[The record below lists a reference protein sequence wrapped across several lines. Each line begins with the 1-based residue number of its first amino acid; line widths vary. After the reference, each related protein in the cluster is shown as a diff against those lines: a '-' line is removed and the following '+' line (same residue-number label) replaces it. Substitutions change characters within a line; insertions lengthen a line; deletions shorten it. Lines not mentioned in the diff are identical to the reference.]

1 MKRYEE
7 AMKKIEICM
16 GSLLMVGLLTSPVW
30 AAPTALNDSDMDGV
44 YAQGIT
50 IENKFQDNDTLKSTN
65 TQKSSNDMTGSQT
78 NTPDND
84 ANAIALAGG
93 GDATGSASGTNND
106 PSADGGDGVG
116 LGLGVGGDGGA
127 GGADAGAGGA
137 GGLGAGLGAGAG
149 GNGGLAGN
157 NLVPGGN
164 AKGGPALAAAKAG
177 VLNPN
182 LNIDP
187 DLQVSAN
194 VALNQLKSVNY
205 VKQVIQDVN
214 VADNGSVAID
224 DIYDS
229 AVANLSSIAV
239 RSIKEGNFQGA
250 VNGDK
255 VFNNLQNQI
264 SINDSPQLFAIDVP
278 SINTEIKNVAAPKAV
293 ALGVAKSGPAIAAAS
308 NKSEQFNIPVATSA
322 AANFGQAKSDAD
334 AVAKGYGGDAIQ
346 VPIAD
351 ADNKGVAYAGG
362 NPGGTS
368 VAANKSLDLTAAG
381 SAAINPAGN
390 GALAAAEGGDNA
402 MEDANGIAVALGK
415 GGDDNDALSAALAAT
430 LTKQQA
436 KAGDANGGKSD
447 ADVDQKALAGA
458 TAAADT
464 SGKALAAAGSKAY
477 NDQKAKSGDATAKGE
492 NFAKQDNDVKAAS
505 TATNVSAA
513 DASGTKASVYV
524 KQNNLVKSLQVGGA
538 NDNKGNIFF
547 SIQSTALQQVNNV
560 SSPGSSP
567 VVQGN
572 AVAVNTLFN

>member
-1 MKRYEE
+1 
-7 AMKKIEICM
+7 MKKYEIVMKKVEICM
-16 GSLLMVGLLTSPVW
+16 SSMLMVGLLSSPVW
-30 AAPTALNDSDMDGV
+30 AAPAALTDSDMDGV

-65 TQKSSNDMTGSQT
+65 TQTSSNTLSGSQA

-84 ANAIALAGG
+84 ANAIALAVG
-93 GDATGSASGTNND
+93 GDATGSATGTNND
-106 PSADGGDGVG
+106 PSANGGATTDTEN
-116 LGLGVGGDGGA
+116 GDGG
-127 GGADAGAGGA
+127 
-137 GGLGAGLGAGAG
+137 
-149 GNGGLAGN
+149 NAGN
-157 NLVPGGN
+157 NIPGGN
-164 AKGGPALAAAKAG
+164 ALGGPALAGAKAG
-177 VLNPN
+177 VWNPN
-182 LNIDP
+182 INNDP

-194 VALNQLKSVNY
+194 VALNQQKSVNF
-205 VKQVIQDVN
+205 VKQVINDVN

-229 AVANLSSIAV
+229 AVANLGSIAV
-239 RSIKEGNFQGA
+239 GYIKEGNFQGA
-250 VNGDK
+250 VNGDN
-255 VFNNLQNQI
+255 VFNNLQNQL
-264 SINDSPQLFAIDVP
+264 SINDSPQLFSLDVP
-278 SINTEIKNVAAPKAV
+278 TISTEIKNVAAPKAV

-308 NKSEQFNIPVATSA
+308 NKSDQTNIPVAVSA
-322 AANFGQAKSDAD
+322 ATNFGLAKADAD
-334 AVAKGYGGDAIQ
+334 SVANGYGGDAIQ
-346 VPIAD
+346 IPIAD

-362 NPGGTS
+362 NDGGTS
-368 VAANKSLDLTAAG
+368 VAADLALGLAAAG

-390 GALAAAEGGDNA
+390 GALAAAEGGDMAGN
-402 MEDANGIAVALGK
+402 DANALGLAFGA
-415 GGDDNDALSAALAAT
+415 GGDDNDALSAALAAS
-430 LTKQQA
+430 LIGQQA
-436 KAGDANGGKSD
+436 TAGDANGGKSD
-447 ADVDQKALAGA
+447 ADVDQKALAGS

-464 SGKALAAAGSKAY
+464 SGKALSAAGAKAY
-477 NDQKAKSGDATAKGE
+477 NDQKAKSGDATAKGK
-492 NFAKQDNDVKAAS
+492 NYAKQENDVKAAS

>member
-1 MKRYEE
+1 MKRIETV
-7 AMKKIEICM
+7 MKKVEICM
-16 GSLLMVGLLTSPVW
+16 SSMLMVGLLSSPVW
-30 AAPTALNDSDMDGV
+30 AAPTALNDADMDGV

-50 IENKFQDNDTLKSTN
+50 IENKFQDNDTLNSTN
-65 TQKSSNDMTGSQT
+65 TQTSSNTLSGSQT

-106 PSADGGDGVG
+106 PSADGGDGIG
-116 LGLGVGGDGGA
+116 LGFGLGGDGGA

-149 GNGGLAGN
+149 GNGGLAGGN
-157 NLVPGGN
+157 IVPGGN
-164 AKGGPALAAAKAG
+164 ALGGPALAGAAAG

-194 VALNQLKSVNY
+194 VALNQLKSVNFVY
-205 VKQVIQDVN
+205 QVIKDVN

-229 AVANLSSIAV
+229 AVANLDSIAV
-239 RSIKEGNFQGA
+239 RYIKEGNFQGA
-250 VNGDK
+250 VNGDNT
-255 VFNNLQNQI
+255 FNNLQNQL
-264 SINDSPQLFAIDVP
+264 SINDSPQLFSLDVP
-278 SINTEIKNVAAPKAV
+278 TISTDIKNVAAPTAV
-293 ALGVAKSGPAIAAAS
+293 ALGVAKSGPAVGFAS
-308 NKSEQFNIPVATSA
+308 NKSDQTNIPVAVSA
-322 AANFGQAKSDAD
+322 ATNFGQAKADAD

-346 VPIAD
+346 IPIAD
-351 ADNKGVAYAGG
+351 SDNKGVAYAGG
-362 NPGGTS
+362 NDGGTS
-368 VAANKSLDLTAAG
+368 VAADLALGLAAAG

-390 GALAAAEGGDNA
+390 GALAAAEGGDTAGN
-402 MEDANGIAVALGK
+402 DANALGLAFGA
-415 GGDDNDALSAALAAT
+415 GGDDNDALSAALAAS
-430 LTKQQA
+430 LIGQQA
-436 KAGDANGGKSD
+436 TAGDANGGKSD
-447 ADVDQKALAGA
+447 ADVDQLSLAGAKADADTSGTALAGA
-458 TAAADT
+458 GA
-464 SGKALAAAGSKAY
+464 KAY
-477 NDQKAKSGDATAKGE
+477 NDQYAEADDAKAEGK
-492 NFAKQDNDVKAAS
+492 NYLKQDNDVKAAS